1 MPQMTAYFL
10 PQRQKGGVTRFRLK
24 VWQRHIHLSDS
35 FHCRYK
41 LLLGPRRAE
50 REKKAG
56 TIATPPKKWG
66 TCDLG

>member
-41 LLLGPRRAE
+41 LLLGPRVPNGRKM
-50 REKKAG
+50 RG
-56 TIATPPKKWG
+56 R
-66 TCDLG
+66 